1 MRTEE
6 LDTLASLSPLQRVA
20 LRRFAEQG
28 YYGTKLSHIAEDA
41 GIKPPSVYA
50 HFKNKEAL
58 FLSLLPAAISY
69 ELAHME
75 CMLAATAPHQEVLR
89 GYLES
94 IGKRFKATHH
104 MRFLIQA
111 AFLPP
116 PELIKQVCTQMDGF
130 FADQEAMVRR
140 YFRSVPPGRL
150 EPEELAGAYLGIM
163 DSLMTT
169 ILFAGMSDYTSRLH
183 ALWAVFALALEG
195 NDA

>member
-1 MRTEE
+1 MNIKE
-6 LDTLASLSPLQRVA
+6 LDELADLSALQRIA

-28 YYGTKLSHIAEDA
+28 YYGTKLSHIADDA

-58 FLSLLPAAISY
+58 FLSLLPAAIGY
-69 ELAHME
+69 ELAHMSA
-75 CMLAATAPHQEVLR
+75 MLADPAPHQQVLR

-116 PELIKQVCTQMDGF
+116 PELMKQVCKQMDGF
-130 FADQEAMVRR
+130 FATQEAMVQE
-140 YFRSVPPGRL
+140 YFRHMPPGNL
-150 EPEELAGAYLGIM
+150 EPEQLASAYLGIM

-169 ILFAGMSDYTSRLH
+169 ILFAGMGDYTSRLH
-183 ALWAVFALALEG
+183 ALWAVFELALERK
-195 NDA
+195 

>member
-1 MRTEE
+1 MKTKE
-6 LDTLASLSPLQRVA
+6 LDELADLSSLQRFA

-58 FLSLLPAAISY
+58 FLSLIPAAVGY

-75 CMLAATAPHQEVLR
+75 AMLADSAPHQKVLL

-94 IGKRFKATHH
+94 IGARFKATHH

-116 PELIKQVCTQMDGF
+116 PELIKPVCKQMDAF

-140 YFRSVPPGRL
+140 YFGDVPAGKL
-150 EPEELAGAYLGIM
+150 EPETLAAAYLGIM

-169 ILFAGMSDYTSRLH
+169 ILFAGLSDYTSRLH
-183 ALWAVFALALEG
+183 ALWAVFELALERK
-195 NDA
+195 